1 MEVLKLSKSPDLI
14 KRKLA
19 DAERKAKSLGNIIG
33 RVSRKMFSKMTGNA
47 STTMVEVDVL
57 TYYELGDELGVGN
70 FLAAID
76 IRSGKAVG
84 LKVVSISR
92 ADMASTIDSFQPLQL
107 SPDVGGLLTHAFIEA
122 VTLLDEDGI
131 PFTVPIEPQSPV
143 IVPKNPELL
152 ANVAGLPKEG
162 ITLGVLHTGSHPVA
176 GGSIKLKLP
185 KKEFFKHVLVIGTTG
200 SGKTTFI
207 KNLMYTLK
215 DEWPTVKTCIIDA
228 AGDYTQSI
236 LPPASK
242 GIASERFKN
251 RRMTIERITVLL
263 PVKRGD
269 RDIRALAA
277 QYVMERLGGI
287 AKAFFNKELRVGIV
301 RDSLSPLISV
311 EVEAC
316 LTNHCFTVNIVPV
329 SPSYQ
334 QVRDHLEIFPLFSR
348 QAKVYLQNVVNY
360 LEDVEG
366 GVANFT
372 HLHKALEAN
381 ASKILETLK
390 IHRRTLENIERAINF
405 IASSEEIDSMLG
417 RRPIGMP
424 KADELM
430 KNSSGPIV
438 LDLDYAAIRGAHYL
452 TLNMIA
458 YEFMREIY
466 SWKKSGEG
474 SLTPVLLVLDE
485 AHRFFPSEGTT
496 REEVELLADF
506 ISRVARLGR
515 AKGMGLI
522 FSTHSPKDVHK
533 IVIQLTNTKIIFR
546 SEREFLEMLDVPQEL
561 LRLMELIPDRV
572 ALARSSTFRTGHAL
586 FQTPEPLLG
595 HFDLG
600 RLSVGESGN
609 VIRL

>member
-1 MEVLKLSKSPDLI
+1 MNSSSGLI
-14 KRKLA
+14 KKRLA
-19 DAERKAKSLGNIIG
+19 DAERKAKALGDLIG
-33 RVSRKMFSKMTGNA
+33 RVSRKMFSKTTGDGS
-47 STTMVEVDVL
+47 STIIEVDVL
-57 TYYELGDELGVGN
+57 TYYSLGDKLGVGN
-70 FLAAID
+70 FLVAID

-84 LKVVSISR
+84 LKVTSISR
-92 ADMASTIDSFQPLQL
+92 ADMASAIDSFQPLPL
-107 SPDVGGLLTHAFIEA
+107 SPDVGGLFTPAFIEA
-122 VTLLDEDGI
+122 DTLLDEDGI
-131 PFTVPIEPQSPV
+131 PFTTPIEPQSPV
-143 IVPKNPELL
+143 IIPQNPELI
-152 ANVAGLPKEG
+152 ANVTGLPKEG
-162 ITLGVLHTGSHPVA
+162 ITLGTLHTGSHPVA
-176 GGSIKLKLP
+176 GGKIRLKLP
-185 KKEFFKHVLVIGTTG
+185 RREFFKHILVIGTTG

-207 KNLMYTLK
+207 KNLIYTLRN
-215 DEWPTVKTCIIDA
+215 EWPDVKTCIIDA
-228 AGDYTQSI
+228 AGDYTQII
-236 LPPASK
+236 LPPISK
-242 GIASERFKN
+242 EPATEVLANKGKTLQE
-251 RRMTIERITVLL
+251 ITVLL
-263 PVKRGD
+263 PVKR
-269 RDIRALAA
+269 RDKDLRALAS
-277 QYVMERLGGI
+277 QYVIERLSEI
-287 AKAFFNKELRVGIV
+287 ARAFFNEELQIGVIH
-301 RDSLSPLISV
+301 DSLSPLLSV
-311 EVEAC
+311 ETKAC
-316 LTNHCFTVNIVPV
+316 LSNQCFTINVVPI

-334 QVRDHLEIFPLFSR
+334 QVKDHLEIFPLFSR

-372 HLHKALEAN
+372 HLHKALEAH
-381 ASKILETLK
+381 ASKIMETLK
-390 IHRRTLENIERAINF
+390 IHRRTVENIERAVNF

-424 KADELM
+424 RADDLM
-430 KNSSGPIV
+430 ESASGPIV
-438 LDLDYAAIRGAHYL
+438 LDLDYAAMRGAHYL

-474 SLTPVLLVLDE
+474 MLTPILMVLDE

-496 REEVELLADF
+496 KEEVELLADF

-515 AKGMGLI
+515 SKGMGLI

-572 ALARSSTFRTGHAL
+572 ALARSSTFRTGHAM

-600 RLSVGESGN
+600 RLSVGGSGGGE
-609 VIRL
+609 